1 MGWQQKKYQET
12 LEGLAEFFEDQIEED
27 PKMVMEKIDGEL
39 RNLYI
44 RLDQD
49 WTGRGV
55 VGDTVQMAT
64 IAALERVRAKCLE
77 QINQVV

>member
-1 MGWQQKKYQET
+1 
-12 LEGLAEFFEDQIEED
+12 
-27 PKMVMEKIDGEL
+27 MEKIDGEL
-39 RNLYI
+39 TNLYI
-44 RLDQD
+44 RFDQD

-77 QINQVV
+77 QINQAI

>member
-1 MGWQQKKYQET
+1 MGWQQQKYQET

-27 PKMVMEKIDGEL
+27 PKRVMEKIDGEL
-39 RNLYI
+39 TNLYI
-44 RLDQD
+44 RFDQD

-77 QINQVV
+77 QINQAI